1 MEYSKKD
8 IIIKL
13 MNQIYTQV
21 DTIRNLKEEVEYLKK
36 ELKQWQEVEN
46 QKDLEIQ

>member
-8 IIIKL
+8 IIVKL

-36 ELKQWQEVEN
+36 ELKQWQEEEK
-46 QKDLEIQ
+46 QKD

>member
-36 ELKQWQEVEN
+36 ELKQWQEEEN
-46 QKDLEIQ
+46 QKD

>member
-36 ELKQWQEVEN
+36 ELKQWQEIKN
-46 QKDLEIQ
+46 LKG